1 MTKHFYIFRHGQC
14 PLNIS
19 GHIQGQS
26 INGELTIEGRRQA
39 LQTAFKLKPKQI
51 SLIITS
57 PLKRAIQT
65 AQIISSELH
74 CPIWVDQR
82 FTEVNMGIIEGM
94 HISTAEKQYA
104 QTYHLWRTSP
114 QGHIRFTNGETKSEV
129 RQRLFSGLRHHATN
143 TPHQNIGISSHGII
157 ISQILFCFGL
167 NQTDIPNGA
176 ILHISTHNNNW
187 LYHDLSV

>member
-1 MTKHFYIFRHGQC
+1 MNKKRRSRCDRLFDLAKFEIIALCVVQADILQRSSDSGCAQ
-14 PLNIS
+14 ISS
-19 GHIQGQS
+19 GHRGS
-26 INGELTIEGRRQA
+26 T
-39 LQTAFKLKPKQI
+39 
-51 SLIITS
+51 
-57 PLKRAIQT
+57 PLYRILNDAT
-65 AQIISSELH
+65 
-74 CPIWVDQR
+74 
-82 FTEVNMGIIEGM
+82 NMGIIEGM

-104 QTYHLWRTSP
+104 QTYHLWRTNP

-129 RQRLFSGLRHHATN
+129 RQRLISGLCHHATN

-176 ILHISTHNNNW
+176 ILHISNHNNNW